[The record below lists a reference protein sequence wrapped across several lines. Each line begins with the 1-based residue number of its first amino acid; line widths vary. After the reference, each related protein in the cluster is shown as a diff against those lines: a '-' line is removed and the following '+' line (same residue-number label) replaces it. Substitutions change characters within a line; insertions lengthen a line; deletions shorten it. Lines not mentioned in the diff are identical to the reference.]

1 MVAPRQLVQHWQERI
16 ERALLP
22 ARVVTYHELA
32 TDEQLTPPGTLNRAR
47 RLKINKDVYRLVV
60 VDEGHA
66 LRTPDTTWQRAM
78 ARLLGG
84 ERKDLVLLTA
94 TPINNGLWDLYHLVM
109 TFALH
114 DRAFAADGI
123 PSLRRL
129 FVAAGANERDP
140 ENLDPDV
147 LFPLADMVSVR
158 RDRRFI
164 ETRYPDAVFPDGTP
178 VRFPKPVLTTNR
190 YDLDDAHPDL
200 VLEVVVAIGDLTM
213 ARYRPSTYRT
223 GDKAEVHEDTLSA
236 LLQSAILK
244 RFESCWQ
251 ACLLTLGRMLTAHD
265 AFLTAWD
272 EGHVLHGDALQ
283 TAARLELD
291 ETGIAQWLVEH
302 PDEEG
307 IEPVDSFRP
316 AFRNDVSRD
325 RKALAR
331 LVTLLSRLDAEHDP
345 KLGLL
350 RSVIEASPSQKVI
363 VFSTFADTVRYLD
376 ENLPTRLGGRQRVT
390 VIGAET
396 DPDQRTGLLA
406 RFCPKT
412 VVRPDY
418 QPEDGEV
425 RPTTQQRCA
434 LRRPEPPTSSS
445 SHQLR
450 HALEPT
456 EGRATVRACHTPSK
470 ANTKQVHLTTMLP
483 EPGDLEEM
491 LRLEA
496 TIRRKVKAAR
506 TFGMEIQVIEE
517 GEGEE
522 EREIRSY
529 ARRLTDGDPSL
540 LDETGHDGTPQGL
553 SPEQVRSQ
561 LRRAF
566 EEGEAQR
573 LRQLPWGIGAA
584 FHQGDNIPSTS
595 PPGVFFACR
604 TTSDHKYWRYIETG
618 NEAVETGLGTI
629 LRRINPGN
637 APNVDN
643 PSIDLEAAWR
653 TAAASIVE
661 EHNQRAASSG
671 DPIPV
676 GPIQRWALELL
687 RNPAALL
694 PEGAETAY
702 QALSVDRSRTV
713 RTALGAIRR
722 DLTNEHIT
730 PTTAANRIVEVVQSY
745 GLHKVE
751 PPEPL
756 THITEND
763 VGVVCW
769 LAALPKEQP

>member
-1 MVAPRQLVQHWQERI
+1 M
-16 ERALLP
+16 
-22 ARVVTYHELA
+22 
-32 TDEQLTPPGTLNRAR
+32 
-47 RLKINKDVYRLVV
+47 
-60 VDEGHA
+60 
-66 LRTPDTTWQRAM
+66 
-78 ARLLGG
+78 
-84 ERKDLVLLTA
+84 
-94 TPINNGLWDLYHLVM
+94 
-109 TFALH
+109 
-114 DRAFAADGI
+114 
-123 PSLRRL
+123 
-129 FVAAGANERDP
+129 
-140 ENLDPDV
+140 
-147 LFPLADMVSVR
+147 
-158 RDRRFI
+158 
-164 ETRYPDAVFPDGTP
+164 
-178 VRFPKPVLTTNR
+178 
-190 YDLDDAHPDL
+190 
-200 VLEVVVAIGDLTM
+200 
-213 ARYRPSTYRT
+213 
-223 GDKAEVHEDTLSA
+223 
-236 LLQSAILK
+236 
-244 RFESCWQ
+244 
-251 ACLLTLGRMLTAHD
+251 
-265 AFLTAWD
+265 
-272 EGHVLHGDALQ
+272 
-283 TAARLELD
+283 
-291 ETGIAQWLVEH
+291 
-302 PDEEG
+302 
-307 IEPVDSFRP
+307 
-316 AFRNDVSRD
+316 
-325 RKALAR
+325 
-331 LVTLLSRLDAEHDP
+331 
-345 KLGLL
+345 
-350 RSVIEASPSQKVI
+350 I

-376 ENLPTRLGGRQRVT
+376 NNLPTRLGGRQRVT

-396 DPDQRTGLLA
+396 DPDQRTELLA

-425 RPTTQQRCA
+425 DLLLSNDVLSEGQNLQQAAAVISYDMPWNPQRVVQ
-434 LRRPEPPTSSS
+434 RY
-445 SHQLR
+445 
-450 HALEPT
+450 
-456 EGRATVRACHTPSK
+456 GRVIRLKSDH
-470 ANTKQVHLTTMLP
+470 KQVHLTTMLP

-671 DPIPV
+671 DPIP
-676 GPIQRWALELL
+676 
-687 RNPAALL
+687 
-694 PEGAETAY
+694 
-702 QALSVDRSRTV
+702 SDRSNGGHSNCYATRPHYSPKV
-713 RTALGAIRR
+713 PKP
-722 DLTNEHIT
+722 
-730 PTTAANRIVEVVQSY
+730 PTKHYQ
-745 GLHKVE
+745 
-751 PPEPL
+751 
-756 THITEND
+756 
-763 VGVVCW
+763 
-769 LAALPKEQP
+769 

>member
-1 MVAPRQLVQHWQERI
+1 M
-16 ERALLP
+16 
-22 ARVVTYHELA
+22 
-32 TDEQLTPPGTLNRAR
+32 
-47 RLKINKDVYRLVV
+47 
-60 VDEGHA
+60 
-66 LRTPDTTWQRAM
+66 
-78 ARLLGG
+78 
-84 ERKDLVLLTA
+84 
-94 TPINNGLWDLYHLVM
+94 
-109 TFALH
+109 
-114 DRAFAADGI
+114 
-123 PSLRRL
+123 
-129 FVAAGANERDP
+129 
-140 ENLDPDV
+140 
-147 LFPLADMVSVR
+147 
-158 RDRRFI
+158 
-164 ETRYPDAVFPDGTP
+164 
-178 VRFPKPVLTTNR
+178 
-190 YDLDDAHPDL
+190 
-200 VLEVVVAIGDLTM
+200 
-213 ARYRPSTYRT
+213 
-223 GDKAEVHEDTLSA
+223 
-236 LLQSAILK
+236 
-244 RFESCWQ
+244 
-251 ACLLTLGRMLTAHD
+251 
-265 AFLTAWD
+265 
-272 EGHVLHGDALQ
+272 
-283 TAARLELD
+283 
-291 ETGIAQWLVEH
+291 
-302 PDEEG
+302 
-307 IEPVDSFRP
+307 
-316 AFRNDVSRD
+316 SRD
-325 RKALAR
+325 REALAR
-331 LVTLLSRLDAEHDP
+331 LVTLLSRLDPEHDP

-350 RSVIEASPSQKVI
+350 RSVIESSPSQKVI

-376 ENLPTRLGGRQRVT
+376 ENLPSRLGGRQRVT

-418 QPEDGEV
+418 EPEDGEV
-425 RPTTQQRCA
+425 DLLLSNDVLSEGQNLQQAAAVISYDMPWNPQRVVQ
-434 LRRPEPPTSSS
+434 RY
-445 SHQLR
+445 
-450 HALEPT
+450 
-456 EGRATVRACHTPSK
+456 GRVIRLKSDH
-470 ANTKQVHLTTMLP
+470 KQVHLTTMLP

-491 LRLEA
+491 LSLEA

-506 TFGMEIQVIEE
+506 TFGMEIQVIEEE

-584 FHQGDNIPSTS
+584 FRQGDGIPSTG

-604 TTSDHKYWRYIETG
+604 TTSDHKYWRY
-618 NEAVETGLGTI
+618 VETDNKEVATGPGTI

-637 APNVDN
+637 APNVDQ
-643 PSIDLEAAWR
+643 PPIDLEAAWQ
-653 TAAASIVE
+653 TAVTSIVE

-671 DPIPV
+671 DPVPV

-694 PEGAETAY
+694 PEGAEAAY

-751 PPEPL
+751 PAEPL
-756 THITEND
+756 TRITEND

-769 LAALPKEQP
+769 LTTLPKQQP